1 MIFDLEKCLNETN
14 ENPSFYVQ
22 YAYARIFSLEEKYYE
37 GNKTKDA
44 NKFDLDNS
52 YTKCDKLIH
61 EISKYP
67 QVVEKSAKTLQP
79 HLIIFYLKDLAQ
91 LFHSYYND
99 NHVLT
104 EDPKNQQLIISS
116 LSAVK
121 QVIANGLNLIGISP
135 MQKM

>member
-1 MIFDLEKCLNETN
+1 MAKSDNKENIF
-14 ENPSFYVQ
+14 YYIQ

-37 GNKTKDA
+37 SNKTKDA

-104 EDPKNQQLIISS
+104 EDTKNQQLIISC

-121 QVIANGLNLIGISP
+121 QVFANGVNLIGISP